1 MVKGFHPSANLKLEW
16 FIPLYLLFQ
25 TKRSVKIKIGWSID
39 TESHSQ
45 SLKIT
50 LYIDS
55 FIKWLV
61 YGVWGLQ
68 LPEYIIICS

>member
-1 MVKGFHPSANLKLEW
+1 MIDKKIISIIQYLVAFMVKGFHPSPNLKLEW

-55 FIKWLV
+55 FI
-61 YGVWGLQ
+61 
-68 LPEYIIICS
+68 